1 MPPLK
6 LEEATAGTLFLETEF
21 RIEDGRVHYRLKNVN
36 ANGRKTVWR
45 YHAYDSYTPAWQ
57 KKSTLVATLKKVDAM
72 ASDRMEKWA
81 SAVDKLRE
89 LEELGYPVRV
99 RREACGVVAA
109 ECGGGDVVAS
119 GGHTDGIGR
128 LSDMRA
134 SRERQAAWRQDDN
147 DRRTRRCDV
156 AGQTEGRR
164 DGCKHTRTHT
174 THTGEKKTARALRT
188 WMITLPYLGD
198 G

>member
-6 LEEATAGTLFLETEF
+6 LEEATAGTFLETEF

-36 ANGRKTVWR
+36 TNGRKTVWR

-89 LEELGYPVRV
+89 FEELGYPVRV

-109 ECGGGDVVAS
+109 ECGEAMWLLMAATQ
-119 GGHTDGIGR
+119 TDSTNRPAVGYES
-128 LSDMRA
+128 L
-134 SRERQAAWRQDDN
+134 
-147 DRRTRRCDV
+147 
-156 AGQTEGRR
+156 
-164 DGCKHTRTHT
+164 
-174 THTGEKKTARALRT
+174 
-188 WMITLPYLGD
+188 
-198 G
+198 